1 MSDAP
6 DLATWQ
12 ALTGVLLEEAACL
25 DEQRWDDWLAL
36 FTEDA
41 VLWAPAWD
49 AENRLTA
56 DPHREV
62 SLFYVEGRPALSDRA
77 WRWSR
82 GDLPA
87 SQPLPETSHLIGS
100 LRVLTCDDSTAELT
114 ARWHTQ
120 VYRNRRAWSYAGS
133 YQHALRLEAGAWRI
147 ASKTITLG
155 YDLLDTT
162 LDLYHV

>member
-1 MSDAP
+1 MSGVTDF
-6 DLATWQ
+6 ATWQ
-12 ALTGVLLEEAACL
+12 VLTGVLIEEAACL

-49 AENRLTA
+49 AEHRLTT
-56 DPHREV
+56 DPQSEV
-62 SLFYVEGRPALSDRA
+62 SLFYVEGRPALSDRV

-82 GDLPA
+82 GDSPA
-87 SQPLPETSHLIGS
+87 SVPLPRTSHLIGS
-100 LRVLTCDDSTAELT
+100 LRVLSCDGRQAELT

-120 VYRNRRAWSYAGS
+120 VYRSRRTWSYAGG
-133 YQHALRLEAGAWRI
+133 YRHTLRLEDGHWRI
-147 ASKTITLG
+147 ARKTIVLTN
-155 YDLLDTT
+155 DLLDTT